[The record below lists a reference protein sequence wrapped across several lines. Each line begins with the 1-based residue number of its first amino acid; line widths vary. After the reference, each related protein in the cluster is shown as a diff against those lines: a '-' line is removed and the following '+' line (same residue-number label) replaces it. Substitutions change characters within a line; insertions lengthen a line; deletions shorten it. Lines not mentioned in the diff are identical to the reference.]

1 MRAAKLGAM
10 RILIVE
16 DNPDVGVTLRMVLQ
30 ALGHEIRH
38 VHDAET
44 ALDVVPAFKP
54 EVIVLDLGL
63 PGMTGHEVAIPLR
76 KASGEGLM
84 IVALTGWGRDE
95 DRERSRQAGIDYHLV
110 KPLNLE
116 VLKEVLKRHPA
127 NCT

>member
-1 MRAAKLGAM
+1 M

-30 ALGHEIRH
+30 ALGHDLRH

-54 EVIVLDLGL
+54 QVIVLDLGL
-63 PGMTGHEVAIPLR
+63 PGMTGHEVAVPLR
-76 KASGEGLM
+76 KAAGDEDLM

-110 KPLNLE
+110 KPLDLE
-116 VLKEVLKRHPA
+116 VLKEVIRRHPA
-127 NCT
+127 NAS